1 MATWTSSQDVLDLWV
16 GDNKPEDVELI
27 NALIKKAE
35 TIILATYPQI
45 QARIDAGTLNIN
57 VVIYTVAEMVERV
70 LRNPEGKSQY
80 SYTTGPFT
88 ESASYTQASKGIYL
102 TNEQKKLL
110 APDTAGKAKSI
121 DLLAGSNAVYDA
133 EGVPY
138 VGYYHKDREWVVI
151 ARDNVYPNDLDGYD
165 NDDYDEDDD

>member
-16 GDNKPEDVELI
+16 GANKPEDVELI
-27 NALIKKAE
+27 NALINKAE

-45 QARIDAGTLNIN
+45 QARIDAGSLNIN

-80 SYTTGPFT
+80 SYTTGPYT

-102 TNEQKKLL
+102 TAEQKKLL
-110 APDTAGKAKSI
+110 APDTAGKAKSV
-121 DLLAGSNAVYDA
+121 DLLAGSHKVYDEA
-133 EGVPY
+133 GVGY
-138 VGYYHKDREWVVI
+138 VGYFNQDREWVVI
-151 ARDNVYPNDLDGYD
+151 SRDNVYPNDLDNFDG
-165 NDDYDEDDD
+165 DEN

>member
-1 MATWTSSQDVLDLWV
+1 MATWTSSQDVLDVWV

-27 NALIKKAE
+27 NALILKAE

-57 VVIYTVAEMVERV
+57 VVIYTVAEMVEAV
-70 LRNPEGKSQY
+70 LRNPEQKSSY
-80 SYTTGPFT
+80 SYTTGPYA
-88 ESASYTQASKGIYL
+88 ESASFTGSKKGIYL

-110 APDTAGKAKSI
+110 APNSTNKAKSI

-133 EGVPY
+133 AGVGY
-138 VGYYHKDREWVVI
+138 VGYFNKNHEWVI
-151 ARDNVYPNDLDGYD
+151 ISRGNVYPNDLDNIED
-165 NDDYDEDDD
+165 ND